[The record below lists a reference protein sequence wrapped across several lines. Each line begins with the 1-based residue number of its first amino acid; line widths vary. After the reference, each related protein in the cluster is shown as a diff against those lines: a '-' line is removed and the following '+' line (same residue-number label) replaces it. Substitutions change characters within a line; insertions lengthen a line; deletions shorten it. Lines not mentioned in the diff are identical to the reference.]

1 MGNTRP
7 ALLASLSAL
16 LIALLAAAAAP
27 PAPAIPATSA
37 PAPPAPAPDF
47 QRQVRPIL
55 SDNCFRCHGPDKGNR
70 MADLRLDIREGA
82 FAQRKNGSVIVPGKP
97 DESLIVKRIMSE
109 DPAFRMPPL
118 MAHKTLTAEQKEIIR
133 RWIEAGAPWKEHWAF
148 IAPTLQTPPPV
159 DIPAWDKNPIDHF
172 ILARLEAAALK
183 PNPEADRRTLIRRVT
198 LDLTGL
204 PPTPAE
210 VEAFVSD
217 KSPKAYEK
225 VVDRLLASPRYGE
238 HRGRYWLDAARY
250 ADSQGIHIDNYR
262 EMWPYRDWV
271 IAAFNRNMPFDRF
284 TIEQLGG
291 DLLPN
296 ATLDQKIA
304 SGFQRCNVTSNEG
317 GLIPAEY
324 EAIYAKDR
332 ADTTGIVWLG
342 LTVGCATCHDHKFD
356 PISQKDFY
364 SLTAFYR
371 NTTQNAMDGN
381 IPDTPPTVVVPREQD
396 RQRWQ
401 QLNDRRAALLETL
414 SNAAANPNS
423 AFDAWLASPQ
433 RMTVSLPFAQSSQLV
448 EPDIAKLT
456 LPAGVSIGAGP
467 ADAAPATGLHFAKE
481 SALTF
486 PTELDSDKAFTVAAW
501 VYLPKA
507 KEGYAIASQYEKV
520 PKKDAAPPA
529 SGNSPVATPPKQETV
544 TPVPANP
551 SAAAIPDKDKP
562 KPEDATVRRGWSVS
576 ISDDGPSFR
585 LQDDQGKYLY
595 ASAGTGYE
603 WKPETWYHIAFTYD
617 GSHTRKGISLY
628 VNGRFI
634 PTFGNGEDLQPLAG
648 STHAIAPVKLANNDK
663 TYFENGAIADFH
675 ILNRHIDFEDAA
687 ALRDWLAVSAA
698 ASITDPTQLTPAGR
712 QALADYFVSM
722 VAPTTRSVVA
732 QLHTIETERH
742 AIAIAGATTFV
753 MQERTGSEPTAH
765 VLYRGQYDQMRDEVH
780 AKTLGV
786 LPPMPESAPRNRLG
800 LAEWLVMPTNPL
812 TARVTVN
819 RFWQEVFGTGIVK
832 TTEDFGSQGEP
843 PTHPEL
849 LDWLAIDFR
858 DSGWDVKKLFRLMV
872 TSAAYRQSAATTEEK
887 LQRDPDNRLLSR
899 GPRYRMDAEMVRD
912 YALAAS
918 GLLNPTI
925 GGPSVKPY
933 QPDRIWETVA
943 MEQSNTRFYKR
954 DTGDKLYRRSL
965 YTFWK
970 RSAPP
975 PSMDIFNAPSRE
987 NCTVR
992 RERTNT
998 PLQAL
1003 VTMNDP
1009 QFVEAARVL
1018 AQKALLSGTASVDGE
1033 VDYMAVRL
1041 LARSFDPKEKQIV
1054 ARSYQD
1060 YLAYYQSRPD
1070 DAGKLLHTGEA
1081 PVDPRIPKPKLA
1093 AMTMVANELLNL
1105 DEVLNK

>member
-1 MGNTRP
+1 
-7 ALLASLSAL
+7 
-16 LIALLAAAAAP
+16 
-27 PAPAIPATSA
+27 
-37 PAPPAPAPDF
+37 
-47 QRQVRPIL
+47 
-55 SDNCFRCHGPDKGNR
+55 

-82 FAQRKNGSVIVPGKP
+82 FAERKNGFVIVPGKP
-97 DESLIVKRIMSE
+97 DESLIIKRITS
-109 DPAFRMPPL
+109 DNPAFRMPPQ
-118 MAHKTLTAEQKEIIR
+118 MSHKTLTAEQKDIIR

-148 IAPTLQTPPPV
+148 ILPTLPTVPPV
-159 DIPAWDKNPIDHF
+159 DLPAWDKNPIDHF
-172 ILARLEAAALK
+172 ILARLEAARLK

-210 VEAFVSD
+210 VEAFVND

-271 IAAFNRNMPFDRF
+271 IAAFNRNMPFDQF
-284 TIEQLGG
+284 TIEQIGG
-291 DLLPN
+291 DLMPN

-332 ADTTGIVWLG
+332 ADTTGIVFLG

-381 IPDTPPTVVVPREQD
+381 IPDTPPTVVVPRVED
-396 RQRWQ
+396 RPRWAE
-401 QLNDRRAALLETL
+401 LNSRRAALLETL
-414 SNAAANPNS
+414 SHAAANPDS
-423 AFDAWLASPQ
+423 GFDAWLASP
-433 RMTVSLPFAQSSQLV
+433 RHTTVSLPFAKESRVL
-448 EPDIAKLT
+448 EPDIVALT
-456 LPAGVSIGAGP
+456 LPAGVTIGAGP

-481 SALTF
+481 SALTL

-520 PKKDAAPPA
+520 PKPNKEATSAAPENA
-529 SGNSPVATPPKQETV
+529 ALAALPKKET
-544 TPVPANP
+544 
-551 SAAAIPDKDKP
+551 AAAAPQIELLSIAGVPNKDKP
-562 KPEDATVRRGWSVS
+562 KPDDNTIRRGWSIS

-585 LQDDQGKYLY
+585 LSDDREKYLF
-595 ASAGTGYE
+595 ASPGVGFE

-617 GSHTRKGISLY
+617 GSRSRRGISLY
-628 VNGRFI
+628 VNGRFV
-634 PTFGNGEDLQPLAG
+634 PTHGNGEDLQPLAG
-648 STHAIAPVKLANNDK
+648 STHAAAPVKVANNDK
-663 TYFENGAIADFH
+663 TYFENGAIADFR
-675 ILNRHIDFEDAA
+675 ILNRHIDAEDAA
-687 ALRDWLAVSAA
+687 ALHDWLALSAA
-698 ASITDPTQLTPAGR
+698 ASVTDPKQLTAAQR
-712 QALADYFVSM
+712 QALADYFVAT
-722 VAPTTRSVVA
+722 VAPSTRSAVA
-732 QLHTIETERH
+732 QLHTIDAERD
-742 AIAIAGATTFV
+742 AIASRGAVTFV
-753 MQERTGSEPTAH
+753 MQERADSQPTAH

-780 AKTLGV
+780 PKTLGV

-819 RFWQEVFGTGIVK
+819 RFWQEIFGTGIVK

-872 TSAAYRQSAATTEEK
+872 TSAAYRQSAVTTEDK

-943 MEQSNTRFYKR
+943 MDQSNTRFYKR

-1018 AQKALLSGTASVDGE
+1018 AQKALLSSTASVDAE
-1033 VDYMAVRL
+1033 VDFMAMRL
-1041 LARSFDPKEKQIV
+1041 LARNFDPQEKQIV
-1054 ARSYQD
+1054 TRSYQD
-1060 YLAYYQSRPD
+1060 YLAYYQSQPA
-1070 DAGKLLHTGEA
+1070 DAGKLLGTGEA
-1081 PVDPRIPKPKLA
+1081 PVDPRVSKPKLA